1 MKKVLFMIDS
11 LNGGGAERVLINILK
26 RMDYTKYQ
34 VTVFLIFGEGVYLSS
49 VPQNVKV
56 RSLLKGYNTIKGWH
70 PILRMI
76 YKIYIK
82 LTLGIVKIL
91 KGRPIYNHILKEK
104 YDVEISFIEGDT
116 CYFVANSRNKA
127 SKKISW
133 IHIDL
138 GKRRTMDYTTELR
151 SLSRM
156 DKIICV
162 SNGTKKSVLSLYP
175 QLEDKLQV
183 IYNPI
188 DKEQIIMN
196 ASVPIQISKDKTTIV
211 CVGRLVYQKGYNVL
225 LQAHKELINEGIEHQ
240 VIVLGEGNLEN
251 ELKKQILELNLQES
265 FTLLG
270 YRENPYPYI
279 KAADIYVLP
288 SIFEGFSLS
297 LVEAMVLG
305 KPCIATRCVGPTEI
319 LNDEYGLLVEPGE
332 MESLKQSMKK
342 LIENKELQ
350 EYYSKKS
357 LERIAI
363 FDIDSVMKEISNII
377 E

>member
-11 LNGGGAERVLINILK
+11 LNGGGAERVLINILN
-26 RMDYTKYQ
+26 RMDYTKFH
-34 VTVFLIFGEGVYLSS
+34 VTVFMIFGEGVYLSS
-49 VPQNVKV
+49 VPQNVTV
-56 RSLLKGYNTIKGWH
+56 RALLKGYNTIKSWH
-70 PILRMI
+70 PFLRLL
-76 YKIYIK
+76 YKTYIK
-82 LTLGIVKIL
+82 LTLGIVKLL
-91 KGRPIYNHILKEK
+91 KGRPIYSFILKDK

-116 CYFVANSRNKA
+116 CYFVANSRNKS

-133 IHIDL
+133 IHTDL
-138 GKRRTMDYTTELR
+138 AKRRTMSYARELK

-162 SNGTKKSVLSLYP
+162 SNGTKKSVISLYP
-175 QLEDKLQV
+175 QLKEKLQV

-196 ASVPIQISKDKTTIV
+196 ALVPIQIDKEKTTIV
-211 CVGRLVYQKGYNVL
+211 CVGRLVEVKGYDVL
-225 LQAHKELINEGIEHQ
+225 LKAHHELISEGIEHQ
-240 VIVLGEGNLEN
+240 IIILGEGNLEE
-251 ELKKQILELNLQES
+251 ELKREILQLNLQNS
-265 FTLLG
+265 FILMG
-270 YRENPYPYI
+270 YKENPYPYI

-319 LNDEYGLLVEPGE
+319 LNDEYGLLVEPGNVQ
-332 MESLKQSMKK
+332 SLKQNMKK
-342 LIENKELQ
+342 LIVDKALQ
-350 EYYSKKS
+350 DCYSQKS
-357 LERIAI
+357 LQRTKI
-363 FDIDSVMKEISNII
+363 FDINSVMTEIINII